1 MENNGEIVRDV
12 TAVHFLLMFGYKLF
26 SAYFPLFLAAEG
38 LSLPQIGY
46 AYLLVYLP
54 IALCAPLAG
63 FFSRKTNPALT
74 MMLGIFGYGAYA
86 LAMVSGVHAQ
96 LFYFWQVALGVSA
109 SLFFTSSRILLMAY
123 PMRNIEHGFSWFYNA
138 PFWAD
143 IAAPVLG
150 GFLIWYSGGFSSVFT
165 LSVAVTLA
173 ALAMAAT
180 RLWGVSTKMSGRK
193 ISLASW
199 ALRWGNL
206 FRRVADVKMLPYL
219 AISLAVLWMG
229 GLYAAFF
236 VLFLKDAL
244 AWTRDAVI
252 FYTAASSAFF
262 SVAYVLFIRRKQ
274 KNNGQNSIV
283 KGAVTAGV
291 FSSFFVLPVA
301 YLGFWPVFAV
311 DFFKGAGSFMCNAGR
326 SSLIARKFKDEPEEA
341 AAFDTIFSPL
351 GVALG
356 SFTAGLLI
364 GSLGY
369 GWLFYCGGVVVL
381 AVVAVAW
388 FLGCQKNGNGVE

>member
-26 SAYFPLFLAAEG
+26 SAYFPLFLAAGG

-63 FFSRKTNPALT
+63 FFSRKTNPVLM
-74 MMLGIFGYGAYA
+74 MMLGIAGYAAYA
-86 LAMVSGVHAQ
+86 LAMVWGVHAG
-96 LFYFWQVALGVSA
+96 LFYLWQIMLGVSA

-123 PMRNIEHGFSWFYNA
+123 PLRNVEHGFSWFYNA

-143 IAAPVLG
+143 IAAPALG
-150 GFLIWYSGGFSSVFT
+150 GLLIWRSGFTSVFT
-165 LSVAVTLA
+165 LSVAITLA
-173 ALAMAAT
+173 ALIVAAT
-180 RLWGVSTKMSGRK
+180 RLWSTAPKFNDRQ
-193 ISLASW
+193 ISLSSW
-199 ALRWGNL
+199 AMRWGNL
-206 FRRVADVKMLPYL
+206 FRRVADVRMLPFL

-236 VLFLKDAL
+236 VLFLKNSL

-252 FYTAASSAFF
+252 LYTALSSAFF
-262 SVAYVLFIRRKQ
+262 SAAYILFIRPRQ
-274 KNNGQNSIV
+274 NNNGKNSIV
-283 KGAVTAGV
+283 KGALTAGV
-291 FSSFFVLPVA
+291 FSSFFVFPLSV
-301 YLGFWPVFAV
+301 LGFWPVFIV
-311 DFFKGAGSFMCNAGR
+311 DFFKGAGSFMCNTGR

-364 GSLGY
+364 GPLGY
-369 GWLFYCGGVVVL
+369 GWLFYCGGATVL
-381 AVVAVAW
+381 AVVAMVW
-388 FLGCQKNGNGVE
+388 FFGCQKNGNGLE